1 MRWWIVILVVLLGAV
16 QYSLWFGERNLR
28 QLWTRQDR
36 AAALAEK
43 IRELEARNRRLRAEV
58 KDLRRGGEAI
68 VERAREDLGMI
79 GQGEIFIRMVQPRR
93 GPEGAGQGASPG
105 RGREGDAAGSTE
117 EGDGREAA
125 TAR

>member
-93 GPEGAGQGASPG
+93 G
-105 RGREGDAAGSTE
+105 REGEAAGSTE
-117 EGDGREAA
+117 EGDGGGSA